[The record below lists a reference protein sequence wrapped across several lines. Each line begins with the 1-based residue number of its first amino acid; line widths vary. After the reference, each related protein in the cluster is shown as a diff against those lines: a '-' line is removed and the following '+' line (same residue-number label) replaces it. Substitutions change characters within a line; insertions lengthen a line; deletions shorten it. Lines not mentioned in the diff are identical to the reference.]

1 MKIFVQN
8 QKHFAPTVPWENFTQ
23 NYKCQLYGGT
33 RRNDRITTFTEIH
46 TKMRHLGTT
55 DVVATNSRLMA
66 KNSQGEKKDE
76 NKEEYTPSSQWAT
89 PENSLKDEMVRMA

>member
-1 MKIFVQN
+1 
-8 QKHFAPTVPWENFTQ
+8 
-23 NYKCQLYGGT
+23 
-33 RRNDRITTFTEIH
+33 
-46 TKMRHLGTT
+46 MRHLGTT

-89 PENSLKDEMVRMA
+89 PENSLKDEMVRMV